1 MHVPVCGVG
10 EVVYSMFSVT
20 CVQEWVSE
28 EPDPAAEPEP
38 GERGAGCGVLRLQ
51 QRQDHRQDRQTRP
64 FRGGGGRHGIKFRH
78 TGVAEMISAMW
89 GTVDS
94 ALSRT
99 SLGCNN
105 EER

>member
-64 FRGGGGRHGIKFRH
+64 FRGGGGDMG
-78 TGVAEMISAMW
+78 
-89 GTVDS
+89 
-94 ALSRT
+94 LSSVTQVSPR
-99 SLGCNN
+99 
-105 EER
+105 